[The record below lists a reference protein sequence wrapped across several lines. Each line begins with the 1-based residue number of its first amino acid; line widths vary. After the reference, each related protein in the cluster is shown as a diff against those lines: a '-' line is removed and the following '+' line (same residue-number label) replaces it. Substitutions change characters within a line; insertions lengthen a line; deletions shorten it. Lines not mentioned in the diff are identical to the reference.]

1 MQCDTMLMR
10 HILANAAWATPSAV
24 AVRDGASVLTYGE
37 LDDRVHR
44 LASAFFRRECGSGQR
59 IALMAEN
66 SFRYFEWYFACCE
79 SGAVA
84 VTVNTRWTAAEI
96 AGYLEAI
103 KPRALVADLRL
114 RALIL
119 DVLRE
124 TPTIVDVFWFD
135 SEAAPGERLGAV
147 PGAEFVTGLDYE
159 DAIASARRLDLPPA
173 DPDAPSIIAATSGTT
188 GSYRG
193 AVISQ
198 RATWAAGLGWSSR
211 LQFTP
216 AERAL
221 IPLPLYFAGGSPN
234 WTLPFFTG
242 GQVIVLRKYSI
253 DAFLAT
259 ASARGATF
267 AMLVPTMIYD
277 IADQDPS
284 VVTRALSTLRLIG
297 TGGAPIAAERLARA
311 IDVLGPRFAVA
322 YGFTEACASGSLL
335 LPADY
340 HGRDGTDV
348 EMLRTVGRPWPGVTL
363 RVLDDDGNDV
373 PHDGESQGEIVCYG
387 PSIASGYFGAVDDAD
402 TFRDGKAF
410 SGDLAVVHPNGC
422 IRVVERRKDLIISGG
437 INVIPREVEETIGSD
452 PRVRAVAVVGV
463 PHRRLGEC
471 VCAFVIPAPGQ
482 SLTTGD
488 VLDWCSTR
496 MAAYKRP
503 KIVLLAAELPMNSTG
518 KVIKRELVALAAKA
532 GGDRDGIADE

>member
-10 HILANAAWATPSAV
+10 HILANAAWATPDAV
-24 AVRDGASVLTYGE
+24 AVRDGTSVLTYGE
-37 LDDRVHR
+37 LDERANR
-44 LASAFFRRECGSGQR
+44 LASAFFQRECASGQR

-84 VTVNTRWTAAEI
+84 VTVNTRWTASEI
-96 AGYLEAI
+96 AGYLQAI
-103 KPRALVADLRL
+103 KPRALVADIRL
-114 RALIL
+114 CALII

-135 SEAAPGERLGAV
+135 SESAPGERLRAV
-147 PGAEFVTGLDYE
+147 PQAEFVSGLDYE
-159 DAIASARRLDLPPA
+159 AAIASARRLDLPPA

-211 LQFTP
+211 LQFTA

-234 WTLPFFTG
+234 WTLTFFTG

-253 DAFLAT
+253 DSFLAT
-259 ASARGATF
+259 ASACGATF

-284 VVTRALSTLRLIG
+284 VVIPALSTLRLIG
-297 TGGAPIAAERLARA
+297 TGGAPISAERLARA
-311 IDVLGPRFAVA
+311 IDVLGPRFVVA
-322 YGFTEACASGSLL
+322 YGFTEACASGSVL
-335 LPADY
+335 LPSDY
-340 HGRDGTDV
+340 HDRDGTDV

-387 PSIASGYFGAVDDAD
+387 PSIASAYFGAVDNVD
-402 TFRDGKAF
+402 TFRDSRAF
-410 SGDLAVVHPNGC
+410 SGDLAVVYPNGC

-437 INVIPREVEETIGSD
+437 INVIPREVEETIASD
-452 PRVRAVAVVGV
+452 PRVRAVAVVGA

-471 VCAFVIPAPGQ
+471 VCAFVVTEPGQ
-482 SLTTGD
+482 TLTEDD
-488 VLDWCSTR
+488 VLHWCSTR
-496 MAAYKRP
+496 IAAYKRP
-503 KIVLLAAELPMNSTG
+503 KVVLFAAQLPVNSTG
-518 KVIKRELVALAAKA
+518 KIVKRELVALATKT
-532 GGDRDGIADE
+532 GTGCGGIADE